1 MTHSLTRRTLLAT
14 ASTGAALAALPIR
27 GFAQAATELDFVVW
41 NYSLETIQDNI
52 KKFAAAN
59 PGITLRRTCRGRFA
73 PSGGPAPT
81 SG

>member
-41 NYSLETIQDNI
+41 N
-52 KKFAAAN
+52 
-59 PGITLRRTCRGRFA
+59 
-73 PSGGPAPT
+73 
-81 SG
+81 